1 MPTERLIESYIAR
14 NRHEYL
20 VVLVV
25 LMGHAFHVEP
35 LPNDKYRFDFKPG
48 EDLARKIAIAVSTN
62 PRRKTFNRRV
72 LDIDVC
78 TYNGTYYEDGEKPP
92 GIEEY
97 GGPYV
102 PVSINYTHGLDIT
115 LGNKPNMKTAPRVLI
130 ERQSN
135 LWLIAI
141 SREGDGDLTVLNHI
155 LDDGRI
161 VVQPES
167 RIRDP
172 LTTIDS
178 LGDDADEAMKE
189 RIEPKN
195 LKYKFKAPCH
205 PHPHRYPIECPKCKA
220 DLTNEGSV
228 VVNLRDNRGNDLGE
242 ELSNLNEDGFL
253 LEPQDTGNDRPIAKG
268 KHAGTRCAN
277 TEKGC
282 SQILDGYEILD

>member
-1 MPTERLIESYIAR
+1 MSIEQRLTESYIAR

-20 VVLVV
+20 MVLVV

-48 EDLARKIAIAVSTN
+48 EDLARKITIAVSTN

-72 LDIDVC
+72 LDIEVC
-78 TYNGTYYEDGEKPP
+78 TYNGTYYEDEEKPP
-92 GIEEY
+92 GIQEY

-115 LGNKPNMKTAPRVLI
+115 LGNKPNKKTAPRVLI
-130 ERQSN
+130 EHQSDR
-135 LWLIAI
+135 WLIAI
-141 SREGDGDLTVLNHI
+141 SREGDGDLTVLNEI

-167 RIRDP
+167 RMRDP
-172 LTTIDS
+172 LTTIDPV
-178 LGDDADEAMKE
+178 GDDADEATKE

-205 PHPHRYPIECPKCKA
+205 PYPHCYPTVCPKCKS
-220 DLTNEGSV
+220 DLTSEESV
-228 VVNLRDNRGNDLGE
+228 FVKIGKDDRE
-242 ELSNLNEDGFL
+242 ELSNLDDDGFV
-253 LEPQDTGNDRPIAKG
+253 LEPQDTGNEQPIAHG
-268 KHAGTRCAN
+268 QHAGTFCAK
-277 TEKGC
+277 TGC
-282 SQILDGYEILD
+282 SERLDQYEILD